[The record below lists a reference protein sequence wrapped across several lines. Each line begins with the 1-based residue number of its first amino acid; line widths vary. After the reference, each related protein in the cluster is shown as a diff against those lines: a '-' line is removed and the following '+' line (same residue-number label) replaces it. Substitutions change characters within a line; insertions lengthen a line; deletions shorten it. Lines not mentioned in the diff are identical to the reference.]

1 MFKSTSGTVGFG
13 KLSLKVSHTRPCC
26 KAIEAHAKAAVK
38 LILAAG
44 AVNLTRYC
52 AKKAWKY
59 YGKRRNQS
67 NLTMHMGRKAA

>member
-26 KAIEAHAKAAVK
+26 KAIREEAIAVAIIITATGAVK
-38 LILAAG
+38 L
-44 AVNLTRYC
+44 THYC

-59 YGKRRNQS
+59 YDSRRNQS
-67 NLTMHMGRKAA
+67 NLTVHKRRKAA

>member
-13 KLSLKVSHTRPCC
+13 KLNLKVSHTRPCC
-26 KAIEAHAKAAVK
+26 KAIEAQAKAVVKIILATGAVK
-38 LILAAG
+38 IA
-44 AVNLTRYC
+44 RYG

-67 NLTMHMGRKAA
+67 NLTVHTGRKTA

>member
-1 MFKSTSGTVGFG
+1 MFRSTSGTVGFG

-26 KAIEAHAKAAVK
+26 KAIREQAYAAAIIMVTAGAVK
-38 LILAAG
+38 L
-44 AVNLTRYC
+44 THYC

-67 NLTMHMGRKAA
+67 NLTVHTGRKAA

>member
-26 KAIEAHAKAAVK
+26 KAIGAKANAAVK
-38 LILAAG
+38 LILATG
-44 AVNLTRYC
+44 AVKLTHYC

-59 YGKRRNQS
+59 YGKCRNQS
-67 NLTMHMGRKAA
+67 NLTVHRGRKAA